1 MSNPT
6 VQTMA
11 EASSKMILRLEGYNT
26 GHPGS
31 IATTGNSPASQW
43 DRVQRLMRRDR
54 GHQQRP

>member
-1 MSNPT
+1 MSNPN

-11 EASSKMILRLEGYNT
+11 EASSKTILWLEGYNT

-31 IATTGNSPASQW
+31 IATSGNSLASQW
-43 DRVQRLMRRDR
+43 DRVQRLMRHDR